1 MSYSSDKSLEKSTN
15 LDKKSTFEFH
25 VSKESRQKYNFDEEI
40 FSITGNVV
48 FANNVAVRKF
58 TQKLNEQRSNDNKVK
73 VSQIYSTGLLD
84 EIFHFLLRE
93 YEEKENPGVF
103 NRAVEHLNAKLGE
116 DSFRKFL
123 FEFVAIFPPKEVY
136 RGKESIFDYLN
147 SYNGN
152 KPNIECA
159 IEELI
164 LVYLANF
171 NPANKNIIE
180 LFDEKYFENQKEYKL
195 IIDQLNSFFLAEKRF
210 GPENQD
216 VFTLLK
222 TPILMNPNSVEA
234 QLEYIKEKWSVI
246 IEENFSNRILLTRD
260 LVREEIIVTQSH
272 FGGGGAGTPTVVP
285 HYKLGDNFVQNEE
298 VFIGKSLY
306 NYSKESK
313 TDYEEPEKFTSD
325 LDWMPQIV
333 ILAKN
338 TYVWLDQLSKKY
350 HRKISR
356 LDEVPDAE
364 LDTLANWHFTGLW
377 LIGVWERS
385 SASQKIK
392 HIMGNGDAISSAYS
406 LYDYTI
412 AADLGGEAAYED
424 LNRRAMARGI
434 RLASDMVPNHT
445 GIYSKWVIE
454 HPEFFVQ
461 RKDLPYPNYKFT
473 GADLSDN
480 PDIELRIEDG
490 YWSKSDAAV
499 VFQRI
504 DKRTGDT
511 TYVYHG
517 NDGTNMPWN
526 DTAQL
531 DMLKKDVREAV
542 IQQIF
547 SVARRF
553 SIIRFDAAMTL
564 TKKHFSRLWYP
575 QPGKGGDIPTRADYA
590 LTRDEFDTLFPEE
603 FWREV
608 VDRINNEMPNTLLLA
623 EAFWLLEGYFVRSL
637 GMHRVYNSAF
647 MHMLMKEENE
657 KYRDLITNTLEFEP
671 EILKRYVNFMSN
683 PDEETA
689 IKQFGIDDKYFGV
702 STLLLTLPGLPM
714 FGHGQIEGFTEK
726 YGMEYKRAY
735 YNEAPN
741 GWLVERHERELFPL
755 MNKRYLFSQVT
766 DFWFYDFLD
775 GQGLINEDVFAYT
788 NMAYGERAVIFYNNK
803 FQHTSGKIYKSTPKL
818 AGNNEN
824 KSIKTK
830 TIFEALNINT
840 AENCFYIYR
849 EHISNLQYIRE
860 GKDFFNNGFE
870 IELDAFKYKVFIDF
884 KEVYDTT
891 GEYRKLAKKIGTRGV
906 ESIENAL
913 KVINLEPIHEALE
926 NMFEEKMIT
935 IFVNSYINTSTEILE
950 DDTKFLRNKFYYFIN
965 RIKDHLHLNV
975 NTHLLLDKFENKLLA
990 VKKINNLFD
999 DLVIGDRKFY
1009 NKKVENNYLLSKSI
1023 NYRENSLL
1031 FLIWLSI
1038 DTMKEMFPAAGEITS
1053 DNFISKL
1060 LFDSPVKSIL
1070 KRLGRGTSDI
1080 YKEVALLNLL
1090 LEYDGKLFVFN
1101 DEDIEKIKIK
1111 IIADGKD
1118 VLHLTKNKLLKK
1130 LFSDDFVKAYL
1141 GVNYYEGIW
1150 YYSKENFEELAD
1162 WFFTA
1167 SLITYESRFI
1177 AESISEEVIEKDVVQ
1192 KETVKEETELEPKQK
1207 IDMEIVLEKISY
1219 LRYYISNL
1227 AVKSEYKFEELKELM
1242 Y

>member
-1 MSYSSDKSLEKSTN
+1 MSHTSNKFLG
-15 LDKKSTFEFH
+15 KKQDLVKLPTFEFH
-25 VSKESRQKYNFDEEI
+25 VSKECRQKYNFDDEI

-48 FANNVAVRKF
+48 FTNNNAVRKF
-58 TQKLNEQRSNDNKVK
+58 TQKLNEQRSENNKVK

-103 NRAVEHLNAKLGE
+103 SRAVENLTNKLGE
-116 DSFRKFL
+116 DSFRRFL
-123 FEFVAIFPPKEVY
+123 FEFVSIFPPKEVY
-136 RGKESIFDYLN
+136 HGKSSIFEYLN
-147 SYNGN
+147 SYTGN
-152 KPNIECA
+152 KQNIELV

-164 LVYLANF
+164 LLYLANF

-180 LFDEKYFENQKEYKL
+180 LFDEKYFKNQDEYKL
-195 IIDQLNSFFLAEKRF
+195 VIEQLNKFFLTEKAF

-222 TPILMNPNSVEA
+222 APILNNPDSVEA
-234 QLEYIKEKWSVI
+234 QLEFIKEKWAII
-246 IEENFSNRILLTRD
+246 IEDKFADRILLSRD
-260 LVREEIIVTQSH
+260 LIKEEIIVTH
-272 FGGGGAGTPTVVP
+272 TDFGGGGGAPTVVP
-285 HYKLGDNFVQNEE
+285 HYKFGDNFEQNAE
-298 VFIGKSLY
+298 VFLGKSLY

-313 TDYEEPEKFTSD
+313 TDYEEPEKFTND

-350 HRKISR
+350 QRKISK
-356 LDEVPDAE
+356 LNEVPDAE

-392 HIMGNGDAISSAYS
+392 HVMGNGDAISSAYS

-424 LNRRAMARGI
+424 LNRRALARGI

-445 GIYSKWVIE
+445 GVYSKWIVE
-454 HPEFFVQ
+454 HPEYFIQ
-461 RKDLPYPNYKFT
+461 RKDLPYANYKFT
-473 GADLSDN
+473 GINLSDN
-480 PDIELRIEDG
+480 PEIDLKIEDG

-499 VFQRI
+499 VFRRI
-504 DKRTGDT
+504 DNRTGDV

-547 SVARRF
+547 SVAKRF

-564 TKKHFSRLWYP
+564 AKKHFARLWYP

-590 LTRDEFDTLFPEE
+590 LTRDTFDELFPEE

-702 STLLLTLPGLPM
+702 STMLLTLPGLPM

-735 YNEAPN
+735 YNESPN
-741 GWLVERHERELFPL
+741 GLLVERHERELFPL

-766 DFWFYDFLD
+766 DFWFYDFID
-775 GQGLINEDVFAYT
+775 GHGVLNENVFAYS
-788 NMAYGERAVIFYNNK
+788 NMAYGERAIIFYNNK
-803 FQHTSGKIYKSTPKL
+803 FKYTAGKIYKSTPKL
-818 AGNNEN
+818 VVDGEN
-824 KSIKTK
+824 KLIKAK
-830 TIFEALNINT
+830 TIFETLNFNIS
-840 AENCFYIYR
+840 ENYFYIYR
-849 EHISNLQYIRE
+849 EHVSNLYYIKE

-870 IELDAFKYKVFIDF
+870 IELDAFKYKVFIEF
-884 KEVYDTT
+884 KEVYDTS
-891 GEYRKLAKKIGTRGV
+891 GEYRKLAKKIGTKGV
-906 ESIENAL
+906 VSIENAL
-913 KVINLEPIHEALE
+913 NEINLEPIHEALE
-926 NMFEEKMIT
+926 NMFEEKMIS
-935 IFVNSYINTSTEILE
+935 IFVNSYINTKTKILE

-965 RIKDHLHLNV
+965 KIKDQLHLQA
-975 NTHLLLDKFENKLLA
+975 NTHLLLDKFESKLLA

-999 DLVIGDRKFY
+999 DLSLADRKFY
-1009 NKKVENNYLLSKSI
+1009 NKKVENNYLLSRNV
-1023 NYRENSLL
+1023 NYKENSLL
-1031 FLIWLSI
+1031 FLIWLTI
-1038 DTMKEMFPAAGEITS
+1038 DTMREMFPGKGEINI
-1053 DNFISKL
+1053 DNFINKL

-1090 LEYDGKLFVFN
+1090 LEYDGKLFVYTD
-1101 DEDIEKIKIK
+1101 DEIEKIKIK
-1111 IIADGKD
+1111 IDADK
-1118 VLHLTKNKLLKK
+1118 KNVIHMSKGDLLKK
-1130 LFSDDFVKAYL
+1130 LFSDDFIKAYL
-1141 GVNYYEGIW
+1141 GVNYYEDVW
-1150 YYSKENFEELAD
+1150 YYSKENFEELID
-1162 WFFTA
+1162 WFFTGA
-1167 SLITYESRFI
+1167 LITYASASFAKNSIEGIKSQEI
-1177 AESISEEVIEKDVVQ
+1177 AVKVTAETINLPIEMSVI
-1192 KETVKEETELEPKQK
+1192 
-1207 IDMEIVLEKISY
+1207 LEKISY
-1219 LRYYISNL
+1219 LRFYISSL

-1242 Y
+1242 F